1 MKVKELI
8 AELQKLDGELPV
20 CLFYESWVD
29 EVRHY
34 DIETYSGKYHGPL
47 GNKLMDTKYN
57 GKFVALNSFG
67 DFVDPDNYPIVE

>member
-29 EVRHY
+29 EVSQF
-34 DIETYSGKYHGPL
+34 DIQTYSGTYHGPL
-47 GNKLMDTKYN
+47 GNKLITTKYN
-57 GKFVALNSFG
+57 GTFVALNPLG
-67 DFVDPDNYPIVE
+67 DFVNPDNYPIVE